1 MNEALGMIETI
12 GLIAA
17 IEASDVMLKVADV
30 RLIKK
35 EIVKGGLVTVFIVGD
50 VAAVQTAVAAGA
62 SAIERLNPY
71 GLQAFH
77 VIPCPDKDVSTM
89 IDEHEKQIQEDKVTM
104 IEAENIQETINAI
117 NSADIALSDES
128 EIELE
133 NIVVNVDTVVDVV
146 EQMKKM
152 LQEQKMIEANEELF
166 RWKLVDI
173 RAFAKEIV
181 DFSMSKQAIYKRN
194 KQDLIEAILKHF
206 VQ

>member
-71 GLQAFH
+71 GLQASH